1 MLLTTQYLE
10 EADELADQI
19 AVIDHGLV
27 VAEGTPAELKA
38 RTGGQTL
45 MVRAADQARTGELAT
60 IVAQVT
66 GATPEVVSDI
76 GLVTA
81 PASDPALLPAVVRR
95 LDEVGLLAAE
105 LAFRLPSLDEVFFT
119 LTGHPAEEQHR
130 RRRAGG
136 MTTLDVATTTAP
148 AREPGALRRRIGAK
162 QGIANALTLA
172 WRNVAQLRH
181 SPEKLLD
188 VTLMPIVFLV
198 LFLYLFGG
206 AVAGS
211 THAYLEL
218 LLPGLVAQIAMF
230 SSMGLGTALC
240 EDIHK
245 GVFDRFRSL
254 PIARSSPLVGAVL
267 GDTVRFCVAMA
278 VLIGFGVALGF
289 RFHTGVLPVLAAF
302 ALAYVFYLA
311 ICWISVLIGLIAPA
325 PETVQ
330 GISFIFLMPLVFG
343 SSILIPRTMTLPG
356 WLQAWVKV
364 NPVTSLADA
373 VRGLTVGGPVA
384 THVLYALAWAA
395 GIVIVAFPLAMR
407 MYRRRV

>member
-1 MLLTTQYLE
+1 
-10 EADELADQI
+10 
-19 AVIDHGLV
+19 
-27 VAEGTPAELKA
+27 
-38 RTGGQTL
+38 
-45 MVRAADQARTGELAT
+45 
-60 IVAQVT
+60 
-66 GATPEVVSDI
+66 
-76 GLVTA
+76 
-81 PASDPALLPAVVRR
+81 
-95 LDEVGLLAAE
+95 
-105 LAFRLPSLDEVFFT
+105 
-119 LTGHPAEEQHR
+119 
-130 RRRAGG
+130 
-136 MTTLDVATTTAP
+136 MTTLDVPTTAVP
-148 AREPGALRRRIGAK
+148 AGERPVLRRRIGAR

-172 WRNVAQLRH
+172 WRNVTQLKH

-188 VTLMPIVFLV
+188 VILMPIVFLV

-211 THAYLEL
+211 TQAYLEL
-218 LLPGLVAQIAMF
+218 LLPGLVAQIALF
-230 SSMGLGTALC
+230 ASTGLGAALS

-267 GDTVRFCVAMA
+267 GDTVRFCVAMF
-278 VLIGFGVALGF
+278 VLTGFGVVLGF
-289 RFHTGVLPVLAAF
+289 RFHTGVLPVMAAF

-311 ICWISVLIGLIAPA
+311 ICWISVLIGLVAPG
-325 PETVQ
+325 PQTVQ

-343 SSILIPRTMTLPG
+343 SSILIPTTTTLPG

-395 GIVIVAFPLAMR
+395 GIVIVAFPVAMR
-407 MYRRRV
+407 MYRRKL

>member
-1 MLLTTQYLE
+1 
-10 EADELADQI
+10 
-19 AVIDHGLV
+19 
-27 VAEGTPAELKA
+27 
-38 RTGGQTL
+38 
-45 MVRAADQARTGELAT
+45 
-60 IVAQVT
+60 
-66 GATPEVVSDI
+66 
-76 GLVTA
+76 
-81 PASDPALLPAVVRR
+81 
-95 LDEVGLLAAE
+95 
-105 LAFRLPSLDEVFFT
+105 
-119 LTGHPAEEQHR
+119 
-130 RRRAGG
+130 
-136 MTTLDVATTTAP
+136 MTTLDVPATAIP
-148 AREPGALRRRIGAK
+148 ARERPALRRRIGAR

-172 WRNVAQLRH
+172 WRNVTQLKH

-188 VTLMPIVFLV
+188 VILMPIVFLV

-211 THAYLEL
+211 TQAYLEL
-218 LLPGLVAQIAMF
+218 LLPGLVAQIAVF
-230 SSMGLGTALC
+230 ASTGLGAALA

-267 GDTVRFCVAMA
+267 GDTVRFCVAMF
-278 VLIGFGVALGF
+278 VLTGFGVVLGF

-311 ICWISVLIGLIAPA
+311 MCWISVLIGLVAPG
-325 PETVQ
+325 PQTVQ

-343 SSILIPRTMTLPG
+343 SSILIPTTTTLPG

-395 GIVIVAFPLAMR
+395 GIVIVAFPVAMR
-407 MYRRRV
+407 MYRRKL